1 MRTYKFQSE
10 KYGGSITLSTDGVS
24 EGIRLFAEDRH
35 NTMERIMALAA
46 AIDPLH
52 MSVGEDRVS
61 GGHCGRLSQP
71 NGFSSLIARLESQEY
86 MTNEQRTEA
95 MQTLGKVEKRD
106 ANAIVSGSQKR
117 NGNAIQ

>member
-1 MRTYKFQSE
+1 
-10 KYGGSITLSTDGVS
+10 
-24 EGIRLFAEDRH
+24 
-35 NTMERIMALAA
+35 
-46 AIDPLH
+46 
-52 MSVGEDRVS
+52 
-61 GGHCGRLSQP
+61 
-71 NGFSSLIARLESQEY
+71 

>member
-10 KYGGSITLSTDGVS
+10 KYGGSITLSTDGGS

-61 GGHCGRLSQP
+61 GG
-71 NGFSSLIARLESQEY
+71 IAVAFLNPMDFLR
-86 MTNEQRTEA
+86 
-95 MQTLGKVEKRD
+95 
-106 ANAIVSGSQKR
+106 
-117 NGNAIQ
+117 